1 MPKKYL
7 ADFISEVRKNG
18 ISRSNSFEV
27 LIPIPVGLRSTSFGY
42 TSMTEKITLRCESAV
57 FPPQIVGVKQ
67 QRIYGPTYPR
77 PFGVDYGGEGA
88 TFTFLLDGKMDVKA
102 FFDAWISQIVNP
114 FRFNV
119 KYESN
124 YVSDVQIFQLAE
136 QRLGNPDGYVIAEGS
151 SPRQN
156 NVEIDDAPYL
166 AVLENAFPRNV
177 NLLQLDYADQNKAQK
192 LNVTFTFR
200 RWIPFHQSLTPD
212 LYLTSDVFENQQS
225 F

>member
-1 MPKKYL
+1 MAKKYL
-7 ADFISEVRKNG
+7 TDFISEVRKNG

-27 LIPIPVGLRSTSFGY
+27 MIPVPVGLRSTSLG
-42 TSMTEKITLRCESAV
+42 TSSMTEKITLRCESAV

-102 FFDAWISQIVNP
+102 FFDAWVGQIVNP

-119 KYESN
+119 KYENN
-124 YVSDVQIFQLAE
+124 YISDVQIFQLAE
-136 QRLGNPDGYVIAEGS
+136 QRMGNLNG
-151 SPRQN
+151 N
-156 NVEIDDAPYL
+156 NVDIDDVPYV

-177 NLLQLDYADQNKAQK
+177 NLLQLDYSDQNKAQK

-200 RWIPFHQSLTPD
+200 RWIPFHQNLKED
-212 LYLTSDVFENQQS
+212 LYSTLDAFEDQPS
-225 F
+225 I

>member
-1 MPKKYL
+1 MAKKYL
-7 ADFISEVRKNG
+7 TDFISEVRKSG

-27 LIPIPVGLRSTSFGY
+27 MIPVPVGLRSTSLG
-42 TSMTEKITLRCESAV
+42 TSSMTEKITLRCESAV

-88 TFTFLLDGKMDVKA
+88 TFTFLLDGTMDVKA
-102 FFDAWISQIVNP
+102 FFDAWVGQIVNP

-119 KYESN
+119 KYENN
-124 YVSDVQIFQLAE
+124 YISDIQIFQLAE
-136 QRLGNPDGYVIAEGS
+136 QRLGNLDGNNIELDDVPYV
-151 SPRQN
+151 
-156 NVEIDDAPYL
+156 

-177 NLLQLDYADQNKAQK
+177 NLLQLDYSDQNKAQK

-200 RWIPFHQSLTPD
+200 RWIPFHRNLKED
-212 LYLTSDVFENQQS
+212 LYSTLDAFEDQPPI
-225 F
+225 